1 MLLARGTVL
10 TGLGVGAGL
19 MFFLDPDRGARR
31 RALVKDK
38 LVRSVNL
45 SSDALEAATRDLSHR
60 TTGVIAHLRKT
71 APPVPVEDAVLADR
85 VRGELDRLVSHPR
98 AVEVQVVDQRVTLS
112 GPVIQSELRQLL
124 RGVRRID
131 GVRSV
136 VNALEGHLQP
146 NDVPALQGGSTLRA
160 LRPDTLYRR
169 WTPATR
175 VFVGT
180 AAAGLGILA
189 GAVANRQLRRL
200 A

>member
-131 GVRSV
+131 
-136 VNALEGHLQP
+136 LQP

-160 LRPDTLYRR
+160 LRPDTSYRR